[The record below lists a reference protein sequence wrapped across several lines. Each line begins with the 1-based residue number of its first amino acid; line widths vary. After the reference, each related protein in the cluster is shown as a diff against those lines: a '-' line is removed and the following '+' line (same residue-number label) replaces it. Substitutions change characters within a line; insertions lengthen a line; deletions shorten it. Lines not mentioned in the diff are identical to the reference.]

1 MGDMPSVE
9 DVYSKVKGSDPVDTA
24 ARQVGALRQLSGIV
38 RALSAGG
45 DLGNSVTPEEQQ
57 LSAKYI
63 SASQEV
69 DRRGLALVASSS
81 TTTVGPN
88 APAPTWFRAR
98 MNYDTEAYRD
108 ELLGLFSPR
117 LKAIYQSRFGTFA
130 ARKAGFREQAAAA
143 EKADRDRKAE
153 WALER
158 QRADEAATGEETARA
173 DAKKLA
179 DASDVQ
185 MANDSAKAK
194 AKGTD
199 MSIFGAFRI
208 AEPLSLPKCAN
219 GSSSRSFCI
228 VSDEL
233 VAFPLKMVPAWVAY
247 DGAGI
252 VIRGKTLVSVH
263 FPQVRGDDGLR
274 RDLVKKYGRPRRE
287 TPISF
292 SNAFGKSTKG
302 SNLEWELP
310 GLHVEFTLHET
321 QGNDDLL
328 GELLVEAES
337 AYKERR
343 TCEGEEEAQRRP
355 L

>member
-1 MGDMPSVE
+1 MVAMRIVGCGLHVTGLTIVLVTLSSVLGSLSYSQPLESTPQERPRQQDPRSRDRHSQVNTNRPASVNAATPVPPHMGDMPSVE

-158 QRADEAATGEETARA
+158 QRADEAA
-173 DAKKLA
+173 
-179 DASDVQ
+179 
-185 MANDSAKAK
+185 
-194 AKGTD
+194 
-199 MSIFGAFRI
+199 
-208 AEPLSLPKCAN
+208 
-219 GSSSRSFCI
+219 
-228 VSDEL
+228 
-233 VAFPLKMVPAWVAY
+233 
-247 DGAGI
+247 AG
-252 VIRGKTLVSVH
+252 
-263 FPQVRGDDGLR
+263 
-274 RDLVKKYGRPRRE
+274 
-287 TPISF
+287 
-292 SNAFGKSTKG
+292 
-302 SNLEWELP
+302 
-310 GLHVEFTLHET
+310 
-321 QGNDDLL
+321 
-328 GELLVEAES
+328 
-337 AYKERR
+337 
-343 TCEGEEEAQRRP
+343 
-355 L
+355 